1 MTAVPPAIPVKIR
14 DDQGAFVDSMVYT
27 LKTDYPNNKIQIFY
41 ELPNNIKNYRVCIG
55 LDSGYLSV
63 RNTTEASEVQ
73 RQKEE

>member
-1 MTAVPPAIPVKIR
+1 MIR
-14 DDQGAFVDSMVYT
+14 EAFVDSMVYT

-63 RNTTEASEVQ
+63 RNTTDQTDENST
-73 RQKEE
+73 KEE